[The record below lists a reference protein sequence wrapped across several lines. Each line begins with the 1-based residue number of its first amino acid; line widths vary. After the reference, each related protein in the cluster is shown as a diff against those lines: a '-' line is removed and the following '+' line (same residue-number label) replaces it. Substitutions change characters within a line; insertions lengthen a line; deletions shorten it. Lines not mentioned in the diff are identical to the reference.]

1 VTLLTAACI
10 TAACITAACITAA
23 CINVGPDAPCG
34 HECLLQRPTRKK
46 IVAATE
52 QGMPTVGVARA
63 FGVGLSSVKRH
74 AKTGREREKGDD

>member
-1 VTLLTAACI
+1 MLGRMHHAGMNTYFKDL
-10 TAACITAACITAA
+10 
-23 CINVGPDAPCG
+23 
-34 HECLLQRPTRKK
+34 RKK